1 MTCGKT
7 GVKKNGTTTS
17 GAIRWRCNNCGAS
30 WSNIRDD
37 ISHAALF
44 DKFVNWL
51 VGKQTQSQASP
62 TGSDRTWRAKI
73 EWCWRVSPVI
83 PITGEVCD
91 YIQIDGTYLPYGWC
105 LLVAQTRGKILRIQ
119 WYQRENAT
127 AYKAL
132 LQRLPPP
139 LLVLTDGNAGAL
151 RAISEVWPDTVVQ
164 RCLVHVKRNICAQT
178 TRTPKLDAHKTLW
191 GLAQNLVKIT
201 TLDQADEWIGQ
212 LQEFHNIYGKW
223 LGEKT
228 YRSEVLPDN
237 VPTWV
242 RPNQEWWYTH
252 QNARKA
258 YNLLATQT
266 RKGTLFAFLNPS
278 LQAQATS
285 PLPSTT
291 NALEG
296 DINAQIKALIR
307 SHRGLSENHMRR
319 AVEWWCYLHSG
330 NPVIPHL
337 LIKPEH
343 LNPQA
348 KPQTREPKPGPA
360 LWDVG
365 IDLTQ
370 TDYHPDISIRK
381 GTIR

>member
-105 LLVAQTRGKILRIQ
+105 LLVAQTQGKVLAIQ
-119 WYQRENAT
+119 WCQRENAT

-164 RCLVHVKRNICAQT
+164 
-178 TRTPKLDAHKTLW
+178 
-191 GLAQNLVKIT
+191 
-201 TLDQADEWIGQ
+201 
-212 LQEFHNIYGKW
+212 
-223 LGEKT
+223 
-228 YRSEVLPDN
+228 
-237 VPTWV
+237 
-242 RPNQEWWYTH
+242 
-252 QNARKA
+252 
-258 YNLLATQT
+258 
-266 RKGTLFAFLNPS
+266 
-278 LQAQATS
+278 
-285 PLPSTT
+285 LPSTRQT
-291 NALEG
+291 QYL
-296 DINAQIKALIR
+296 R
-307 SHRGLSENHMRR
+307 SNHPHSQARCTQNPVGTSTKPSENHDPR
-319 AVEWWCYLHSG
+319 
-330 NPVIPHL
+330 
-337 LIKPEH
+337 
-343 LNPQA
+343 
-348 KPQTREPKPGPA
+348 PG
-360 LWDVG
+360 
-365 IDLTQ
+365 
-370 TDYHPDISIRK
+370 R
-381 GTIR
+381 